1 MVCRGSLRRYGGM
14 TLSRVC
20 GDPRRQLAGARADRS
35 SGFGASRRPWRVT
48 DSRAMRADPPRQ
60 LAGARADP
68 PEEGGL
74 RATGAASDAFVSGF
88 GASCRP

>member
-48 DSRAMRADPPRQ
+48 IQGRCKQTLPGNSPGLAADPPV
-60 LAGARADP
+60 
-68 PEEGGL
+68 EGGL